1 MYEKPE
7 LIVVGTIGDVVLG
20 GGDDWGED
28 GDVRLAAEGI
38 VLGLDD

>member
-7 LIVVGTIGDVVLG
+7 LVVVGTIGGVVLG

-28 GDVRLAAEGI
+28 TDNRLAAEGI

>member
-7 LIVVGTIGDVVLG
+7 LVMIGTIGGVVLG

-28 GDVRLAAEGI
+28 SDARLAVEGI